1 MANSSDT
8 TFKEFYIQIIFWK
21 QTVLWRPSSWAHFK
35 IYINYKFYLG
45 DQECFH

>member
-21 QTVLWRPSSWAHFK
+21 LKLFTQDPQVEL
-35 IYINYKFYLG
+35 ILLY
-45 DQECFH
+45 

>member
-21 QTVLWRPSSWAHFK
+21 LKLSIDPQVELILKS
-35 IYINYKFYLG
+35 INYHFYLG
-45 DQECFH
+45 D